1 MIDSLVRRHRN
12 QVIRDLLAELDLHGP
27 GEGPHA
33 YRVAVYAVTTG
44 QRLGL
49 GDEDL
54 LNLRYAAE
62 LHDVG
67 KIKIDR
73 ALLGKLGDLTDED
86 FDVLRSHARRAEELL
101 LEHDWLRPSI
111 TLIRHHHE
119 RFDGEGYPV
128 GLAGDMIPLG
138 ARIIA
143 VAEAYDTIAAG
154 SAYRC
159 GLDEER
165 AVEEIRRGAGTQFDP
180 RVVEA
185 FLQIAPLIQPIS
197 L

>member
-1 MIDSLVRRHRN
+1 MNDSLVRRQRN

-49 GDEDL
+49 DDAEL

-73 ALLGKLGDLTDED
+73 ELLGKLGELSDAD

-101 LEHDWLRPSI
+101 LEHEWLKPAI
-111 TLIRHHHE
+111 VLIRHHHE
-119 RFDGEGYPV
+119 RFDGEGYPA
-128 GLAGDMIPLG
+128 GLAGEMIPMG

-159 GLDEER
+159 GLDEDK
-165 AVEEIRRGAGTQFDP
+165 AIEEVRKGAGTQFDP
-180 RVVEA
+180 RVVQA
-185 FLQIAPLIQPIS
+185 FLEIAPLIQPIS

>member
-49 GDEDL
+49 NDEEL

-73 ALLGKLGDLTDED
+73 SLLGKLGELSDED
-86 FDVLRSHARRAEELL
+86 FEVLRSHARRAEELL
-101 LEHDWLRPSI
+101 LEHDWLQPAI

-119 RFDGEGYPV
+119 RFDGEGYPA
-128 GLAGDMIPLG
+128 GLKSDMIPIG

-159 GLDEER
+159 GLDETR
-165 AVEEIRRGAGTQFDP
+165 AIEEIKRGAGTQFDP
-180 RVVEA
+180 KVVDA
-185 FLQIAPLIQPIS
+185 FVQIAPLIQPLS